1 MFWRLGENID
11 PSYLQM
17 VILSHIVFACFYSL
31 FNNVIEKVWTKKKPV
46 IGKENIRQVLVG
58 NLHINANL
66 PINLSA
72 KESDREAFVL
82 RDYLTETLHIKGV
95 KTTFNNL
102 ISINN
107 CRILTFQF
115 IVPNRHSLLRCLC
128 RHVNSCRYVP
138 QTNLYCEI
146 AI

>member
-17 VILSHIVFACFYSL
+17 VILSHIAFVCFYSL
-31 FNNVIEKVWTKKKPV
+31 FNNVMEKVWTKKKNMRV

-72 KESDREAFVL
+72 KESDWEGFVKRL
-82 RDYLTETLHIKGV
+82 FDRNIPYKR
-95 KTTFNNL
+95 
-102 ISINN
+102 S
-107 CRILTFQF
+107 
-115 IVPNRHSLLRCLC
+115 
-128 RHVNSCRYVP
+128 
-138 QTNLYCEI
+138 
-146 AI
+146 

>member
-17 VILSHIVFACFYSL
+17 VILSHIAFVCFYSL
-31 FNNVIEKVWTKKKPV
+31 FNNVMEKVWTKKKKRKKRERV

-72 KESDREAFVL
+72 KESDWEGFVKRL
-82 RDYLTETLHIKGV
+82 FDRNTPYKR
-95 KTTFNNL
+95 
-102 ISINN
+102 S
-107 CRILTFQF
+107 
-115 IVPNRHSLLRCLC
+115 
-128 RHVNSCRYVP
+128 
-138 QTNLYCEI
+138 
-146 AI
+146 

>member
-17 VILSHIVFACFYSL
+17 VILSHIAFFCFYSL
-31 FNNVIEKVWTKKKPV
+31 FNNVMEKGLEKKKKKQRL

-72 KESDREAFVL
+72 KESDWEGFVKRL
-82 RDYLTETLHIKGV
+82 FDRNTPYKR
-95 KTTFNNL
+95 
-102 ISINN
+102 S
-107 CRILTFQF
+107 
-115 IVPNRHSLLRCLC
+115 
-128 RHVNSCRYVP
+128 
-138 QTNLYCEI
+138 
-146 AI
+146 